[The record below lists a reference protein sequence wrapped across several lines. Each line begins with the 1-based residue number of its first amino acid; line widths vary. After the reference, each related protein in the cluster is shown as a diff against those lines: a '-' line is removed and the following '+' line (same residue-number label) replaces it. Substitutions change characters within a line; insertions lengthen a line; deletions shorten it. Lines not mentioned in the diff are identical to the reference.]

1 MYGTNTLVQI
11 SIIYCMVHMYI
22 FLFFF
27 YEYRCSKR
35 TFRITA
41 VILFLVISAACLW
54 IYFRQGIAAMGQWG
68 VPIASIP
75 TLIFFF
81 AMSRQRNAQFIF
93 IFCFS
98 DTVCI
103 WIELASAL
111 IDYAA
116 GGGGIVTLVLRLISF
131 PLLEYVVWRW
141 IRRPF
146 LEMSRVVH
154 KGWAVFAA
162 MTGICY
168 LILVMLSVYP
178 TAIFDRP
185 EDIPLAVMILALI
198 ALAYV
203 TIFQV
208 LFEQL
213 HILEAQERQRVLEA
227 QTVIMSQRAED
238 IRRAEETMRIERHD
252 MRHQL
257 QTVASLV
264 QREDSSAVLDYVCK
278 SQEKLDSI
286 VPKRYCTNPV
296 LDAVLANAATR
307 AEQVGITL
315 ELAVA
320 LPEEL
325 PVDVLELSIVFANA
339 LENAIQAVGELPAD
353 RRRIVCKS
361 VTRPRFMMEI
371 SNPYEGEI
379 AFDQRGIPVTETL
392 GHGIGTRSIVAFA
405 EKYHALFLFRAEDGW
420 FKLQIAI

>member
-1 MYGTNTLVQI
+1 MPGQTVLVQS

-41 VILFLVISAACLW
+41 VMLFLAASAACLW
-54 IYFRQGIAAMGQWG
+54 IYYTQGLAAMGQWG
-68 VPIASIP
+68 VVIASIP

-103 WIELASAL
+103 WIELTSAL

-116 GGGGIVTLVLRLISF
+116 GGGGIVTFVLRLIAF
-131 PLLEYVVWRW
+131 PLLEYAVWRW
-141 IRRPF
+141 VRRPF

-154 KGWAVFAA
+154 KGWAMFAA

-178 TAIFDRP
+178 TVIFERP
-185 EDIPLAVMILALI
+185 EDIPLAVMVLVLI
-198 ALAYV
+198 ALSYG
-203 TIFQV
+203 TIFWVQ
-208 LFEQL
+208 FEQFCTL
-213 HILEAQERQRVLEA
+213 KAQEHQRILEA
-227 QTVIMSQRAED
+227 QTVMMSRQMED
-238 IRRAEETMRIERHD
+238 TRRTEDAMRIERHD
-252 MRHQL
+252 MRHHF
-257 QTVASLV
+257 QTIAALV
-264 QREDSSAVLDYVCK
+264 QDGDPEAVLDYVGK
-278 SQEKLDSI
+278 SQERLDSI
-286 VPKRYCTNPV
+286 APKRYCNHPV
-296 LDAVLANAATR
+296 LNAVLTNAAAQ
-307 AEQVGITL
+307 AEQIGIVT
-315 ELAVA
+315 EIAVI
-320 LPEEL
+320 LPEEW

-339 LENAIQAVGELPAD
+339 LENAIRAVEALPED
-353 RRRIVCKS
+353 RRRIVCRS

-379 AFDQRGIPVTETL
+379 VFDQRGVPVTKTP